1 MGGSEAKVLVA
12 LAGARPSPAGPSAW
26 QWGGCRLYCG
36 RDGLRVRSLGQVW
49 ALPEGELYACA
60 RCIAELERV
69 IRGEAGRRRDAVG
82 LCDHARLEKRN
93 GKSFCTK
100 CRRQIY
106 L

>member
-1 MGGSEAKVLVA
+1 M
-12 LAGARPSPAGPSAW
+12 
-26 QWGGCRLYCG
+26 
-36 RDGLRVRSLGQVW
+36 RSLGQVG

-69 IRGEAGRRRDAVG
+69 IRGEAGRRLGAAG
-82 LCDHARLEKRN
+82 LCDHAKLEKRN

-100 CRRQIY
+100 CTRQIY